1 MPEAKKTRNQKVQE
15 FKTFVKAHPHVLK
28 SVKSGEKTLQELF
41 EEWALFG
48 EDDEMWL
55 ESKDEEKVDSED
67 KEVTKKSEG
76 TIGNMLNMIKDLNF
90 NEVQKGIEQVSG
102 AVYSI
107 QEVLSQFKSKPKQPP
122 YIHPQSP
129 FPFRHD

>member
-1 MPEAKKTRNQKVQE
+1 MPEAKKLPNPKVQE
-15 FKTFVKAHPHVLK
+15 FKSFVKTHPHVIK
-28 SVKSGEKTLQELF
+28 KVKSGEKTLQDLF

-55 ESKDEEKVDSED
+55 DTESDEKTVSEEKATS
-67 KEVTKKSEG
+67 KTEG
-76 TIGNMLNMIKDLNF
+76 TIGNVLNMIKGLKFD
-90 NEVQKGIEQVSG
+90 EVQRNIEQFSG

-107 QEVLSQFKSKPKQPP
+107 QEVLSQFQSKPKPPP
-122 YIHPQSP
+122 YIHHQSP

>member
-1 MPEAKKTRNQKVQE
+1 MPEAKKMPNQKVQE

-28 SVKSGEKTLQELF
+28 KVKSGDKTLQDLF

-48 EDDEMWL
+48 EDDDMWL
-55 ESKDEEKVDSED
+55 DSDSDEKTGSEEK
-67 KEVTKKSEG
+67 TTAKSEG
-76 TIGNMLNMIKDLNF
+76 TIGNVLNMIKGLKFD
-90 NEVQKGIEQVSG
+90 EVQRNIEQFSG

-107 QEVLSQFKSKPKQPP
+107 QEVLSQFQSKPKQPP
-122 YIHPQSP
+122 YIHHQSP